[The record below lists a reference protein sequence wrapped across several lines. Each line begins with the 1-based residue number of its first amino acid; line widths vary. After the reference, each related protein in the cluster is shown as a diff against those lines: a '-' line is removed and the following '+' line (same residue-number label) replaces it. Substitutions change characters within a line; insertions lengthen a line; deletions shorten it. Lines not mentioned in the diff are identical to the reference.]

1 MHRTLAK
8 SLERVHMGDES
19 GGVTARRLRIA
30 GIVTHSAH
38 CSVRLELA
46 RMPICSLLNTKSS
59 RGGLSPPLSLAYQS
73 RTRNE
78 RQSPAPFYIY

>member
-59 RGGLSPPLSLAYQS
+59 RGGLSPYRLDRVGSMWVCLQGLAH
-73 RTRNE
+73 RGE
-78 RQSPAPFYIY
+78 VI